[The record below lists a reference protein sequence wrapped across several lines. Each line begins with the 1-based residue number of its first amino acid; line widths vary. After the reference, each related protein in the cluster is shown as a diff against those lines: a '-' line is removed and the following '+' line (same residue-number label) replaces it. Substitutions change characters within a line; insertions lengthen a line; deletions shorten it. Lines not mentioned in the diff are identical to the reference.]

1 MDTKKIETRTMTCS
15 QMRFVFTSQFFVSTY
30 ISLPRVLASSFAKIS
45 MHGKNDATRWEL
57 EKNGQILKILA
68 TDQFCALRPMWVM
81 ARSIQCECSFFD
93 SIISIFCLNRRN
105 RLSHNP
111 LNIFTWNPSVSVHL
125 STVSSPNYQ
134 QHLTRILGFRLL
146 SAKKAIT
153 SNFAD

>member
-57 EKNGQILKILA
+57 EKNGQILKILT
-68 TDQFCALRPMWVM
+68 TDQFCGLRPMWVL
-81 ARSIQCECSFFD
+81 ARSIKYECSFFD
-93 SIISIFCLNRRN
+93 YITIFCLNRIN

-111 LNIFTWNPSVSVHL
+111 LNISTWIPSVLVHL
-125 STVSSPNYQ
+125 STVSSPNSQ
-134 QHLTRILGFRLL
+134 RHLTRIVDFRLL

-153 SNFAD
+153 SNFAG